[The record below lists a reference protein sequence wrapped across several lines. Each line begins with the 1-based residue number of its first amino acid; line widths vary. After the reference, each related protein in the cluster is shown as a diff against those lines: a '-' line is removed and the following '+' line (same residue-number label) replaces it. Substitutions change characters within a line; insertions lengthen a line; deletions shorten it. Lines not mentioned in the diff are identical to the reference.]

1 MACTW
6 AVGRFEVLKSFR
18 SYWKVRVEEKLL
30 LHIFFRSGPVLSP
43 RPRRTKP
50 AVKSLRSRA
59 KRNKY
64 TGYPQLLW
72 AEAESLHNSQWK
84 PVNNCGGSHDFP
96 ELQFQIWKSGSR
108 PQNAQPTCYE
118 WI

>member
-1 MACTW
+1 LAESEAIALRPTKKRSRVQERVPAVEDLNVQVIRSYSW
-6 AVGRFEVLKSFR
+6 AVTE
-18 SYWKVRVEEKLL
+18 
-30 LHIFFRSGPVLSP
+30 SP
-43 RPRRTKP
+43 K
-50 AVKSLRSRA
+50 
-59 KRNKY
+59 
-64 TGYPQLLW
+64 
-72 AEAESLHNSQWK
+72 NSQCK